1 MADTILRYLA
11 MLQNIPA
18 SPRKISARQLHA
30 ALKAESFEV
39 DVRSIER
46 DLHKLS
52 TVVGLVSDEGRP
64 AGWSWSQYA
73 PAISMPGMNNATA
86 LTYELLQRY
95 LQPVLPRQMLA
106 SMEPQF
112 KEARHALDRIATM
125 PISRWVK
132 RIAVLPTG
140 HQLVPP
146 QLDEHV
152 LDVVYDS
159 LLKDLRFEADY
170 QSVDAAAP
178 TRMEVNPLGLV
189 YRQGVHYLVATL
201 WGYADPR
208 HMALHR
214 MSNATSL
221 DKSATPID
229 GFDFER
235 YVREEKSFDYP
246 SGSDIR
252 LELRVEPWLAKHLEE
267 SRLADDQVIASE
279 SEDQWSRVVAK
290 VANTDQLFWW
300 LRGLGSSVEVIK
312 PVALR
317 RRMIEQA
324 QQLSEMYADG

>member
-18 SPRKISARQLHA
+18 LPRKISARQLHA
-30 ALKAESFEV
+30 ALRAESFEV

-52 TVVGLVSDEGRP
+52 TVVGLVSDDGRP
-64 AGWSWSQYA
+64 AGWSWSKHAQ
-73 PAISMPGMNNATA
+73 AISMPGMNNATA

-132 RIAVLPTG
+132 RIAVLPSG
-140 HQLVPP
+140 YQLVPP

-152 LDVVYDS
+152 LDVVYDA

-178 TRMEVNPLGLV
+178 THMEVNPLGLV

-201 WGYADPR
+201 WGYTDPR

-214 MSNATSL
+214 MSNATPL
-221 DKSATPID
+221 ETPATLIA

-246 SGSDIR
+246 LGADIR
-252 LELRVEPWLAKHLEE
+252 LEIRVEPWLAKHLEE
-267 SRLADDQVIASE
+267 SRLADNQVVTKAG
-279 SEDQWSRVVAK
+279 DDKWSRVVAR
-290 VANTDQLFWW
+290 VSNTDQLFWW
-300 LRGLGSSVEVIK
+300 LRSLGQSLEVIK
-312 PVALR
+312 PISLR
-317 RRMIEQA
+317 KKMAESA
-324 QQLSEMYADG
+324 SALSEMYR